1 MLIPGVDFF
10 LIVRTSLRH
19 GRVPAAMVCVGIALA
34 NALFI
39 SAAFAGLGFITN
51 PVVLSVFE
59 LVGGG
64 FLTYV
69 GVQFF
74 RADARAT
81 VPLEAQRS
89 SAVNP
94 QLRWRLLGTG
104 FASGLL
110 NPKNAL
116 FYVSLA
122 AAVAPA
128 PAGSLIFYGTWMF
141 TVVLTWDLLLAFA
154 LGAPRTLGALQ
165 RVLPWISATAGLVLV
180 ALGVTMVI
188 RGLTAL

>member
-1 MLIPGVDFF
+1 MEQFVAVAAAHFLALLIPGVDFF

-39 SAAFAGLGFITN
+39 SA
-51 PVVLSVFE
+51 
-59 LVGGG
+59 
-64 FLTYV
+64 
-69 GVQFF
+69 
-74 RADARAT
+74 
-81 VPLEAQRS
+81 
-89 SAVNP
+89 
-94 QLRWRLLGTG
+94 G

-180 ALGVTMVI
+180 ALGVTMVA
-188 RGLTAL
+188 RGLTALWA